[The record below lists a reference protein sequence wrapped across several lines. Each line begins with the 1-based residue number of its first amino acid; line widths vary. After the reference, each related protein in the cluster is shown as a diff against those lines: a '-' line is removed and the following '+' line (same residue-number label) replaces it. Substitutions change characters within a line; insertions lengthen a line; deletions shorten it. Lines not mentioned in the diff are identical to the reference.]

1 MTANGPRED
10 ISVGPNNT
18 IFQAN
23 IADMTRYMRFI
34 GVYNIII
41 GGLYCIGIITAI
53 IGVPIIIMGVRFR
66 EAADA
71 FSRYSLSQS
80 FQDLSNA
87 IERQKRSLLILYVL
101 LVIGLIIMAIY
112 IIIMIGVVLSE
123 A

>member
-1 MTANGPRED
+1 MTVNGPREV
-10 ISVGPNNT
+10 ISSEPNDT

-23 IADMTRYMRFI
+23 VSDMTRYMRFI

-53 IGVPIIIMGVRFR
+53 VGVPIIIMGVRLR

-71 FSRYSLSQS
+71 FNRYSLSQT
-80 FQDLSNA
+80 FQDLSHA
-87 IERQKRSLLILYVL
+87 VERQKRSLFILYVL

-112 IIIMIGVVLSE
+112 IIIMIGVLLSE